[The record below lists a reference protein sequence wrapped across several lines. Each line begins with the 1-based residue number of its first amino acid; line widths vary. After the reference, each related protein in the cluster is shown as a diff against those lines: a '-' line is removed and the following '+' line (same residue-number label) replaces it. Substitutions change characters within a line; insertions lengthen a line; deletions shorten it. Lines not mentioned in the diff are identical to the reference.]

1 MTKFKVGRWLAACL
15 CLAAFPAGA
24 AEPSSSTQSAKR
36 PAAGSVTMSVRGENP
51 EGRKSSR
58 LKFRGPDT
66 TCPPSAAGHSGRSR
80 VAVPVRAYAWPSCV
94 ETFQI
99 RSKGAHFPPGTCA
112 CTCASGGITEE
123 QIRKAQEARE
133 RAS

>member
-58 LKFRGPDT
+58 LKFRGPD
-66 TCPPSAAGHSGRSR
+66 
-80 VAVPVRAYAWPSCV
+80 
-94 ETFQI
+94 
-99 RSKGAHFPPGTCA
+99 GTCA